1 MNGKSG
7 TVWWHRPAAL
17 ATTAGQMERVMN
29 SFGPALAPLVCRRG
43 GPVESRPERHHVQA
57 RPGALPGQCR
67 KRQMMIRVA
76 R

>member
-43 GPVESRPERHHVQA
+43 GPVESRPERHHVQT
-57 RPGALPGQCR
+57 RPDALPGRHR
-67 KRQMMIRVA
+67 KRRMIRIT